1 MGGPWLK
8 LIPIVIISA
17 LVGSLIALN
26 SFAYA
31 APGNSGQTFCD
42 SNCSSN
48 NSTLRFDQQIDISHA
63 PSPIPIGSGYYSAH
77 PIIYSSQA
85 GSETWIKDTG
95 SAASMNHDIN
105 YAQAIDG
112 NIELVARESRYSF
125 GDYYSEDKS
134 SIRMNVNEDVTE
146 GRVHI
151 GALQGSDAARRAGD
165 GSDSLTSAW
174 KDPSVEM
181 DEDYVGTYHI
191 LKNMTITTG
200 QDSISK
206 SYNWLDCCDW
216 RFLDTGRYPLR
227 PISADDIFSCH
238 SAR

>member
-1 MGGPWLK
+1 MV
-8 LIPIVIISA
+8 IVSA
-17 LVGSLIALN
+17 LIGSLIALN

-31 APGNSGQTFCD
+31 APSSSGQTFCD

-48 NSTLRFDQQIDISHA
+48 SSNNSSLRLDQQIDISHA
-63 PSPIPIGSGYYSAH
+63 PSAIPVGSGYYSAH
-77 PIIYSSQA
+77 PIIYSSRA
-85 GSETWIKDTG
+85 GSETWIKDMDTR
-95 SAASMNHDIN
+95 SAVSMNHDIN

-112 NIELVARESRYSF
+112 NIELEARESHYNF

-134 SIRMNVNEDVTE
+134 SVRMNINEDVTE

-151 GALQGSDAARRAGD
+151 GALQGSDAASTAGD
-165 GSDSLTSAW
+165 GLDSLMSAW
-174 KDPSVEM
+174 KDPSMEM

-191 LKNMTITTG
+191 VKNMTVTTG
-200 QDSISK
+200 QDSVSK

-227 PISADDIFSCH
+227 PITADDIFSCY